1 MEEYM
6 HILDRVNLYTQEI
19 KKNPYIYS
27 LQKLGIE
34 LFKEYIT
41 SSGLDVEEKYLGRET
56 LSKLVLYWIPRNKRY
71 LSEVQAYQVIYTIH
85 DIYNYIAANRSELM
99 NDKANAPLDKA
110 LPDANNTEEVNK
122 DKQQETPTILEL
134 YGEEYMR
141 LYKVRNKLSSL
152 TKDPVIA
159 VDPIVIDLSRYRQ
172 RKNKGGYQELATTYE
187 QAIFKVVE
195 CKEGGQVTL
204 TKSRQNKEYKLL
216 LEYPI
221 YKDLKPGDL
230 IHATIKRKLFYVYW
244 ELEEIK
250 SYYLPEAIVFL

>member
-1 MEEYM
+1 M

-41 SSGLDVEEKYLGRET
+41 SSGLDVEESYLGHET
-56 LSKLVLYWIPRNKRY
+56 LSKLVLYWIPKNKRY

-85 DIYNYIAANRSELM
+85 DIYNYIVRSRAQVTSDEAYDLSDQELA
-99 NDKANAPLDKA
+99 DTGNA
-110 LPDANNTEEVNK
+110 EEVGE
-122 DKQQETPTILEL
+122 DKHQETPTILEL

-159 VDPIVIDLSRYRQ
+159 VDPLVIDLNRYRQ
-172 RKNKGGYQELATTYE
+172 RKNKGGYQDLATTYE

-204 TKSRQNKEYKLL
+204 TKPRANKEYKLL

>member
-1 MEEYM
+1 M
-6 HILDRVNLYTQEI
+6 HILERVNLYIQEI
-19 KKNPYIYS
+19 KANPYIYS

-34 LFKEYIT
+34 LFKEYII
-41 SSGLDVEEKYLGRET
+41 SSGLDVEESYLGRET

-71 LSEVQAYQVIYTIH
+71 LSEAQAYQVIYTIH
-85 DIYNYIAANRSELM
+85 DIYNYIEAHREAAETKVGSTKKEDIAA
-99 NDKANAPLDKA
+99 DKKVEKPE
-110 LPDANNTEEVNK
+110 P
-122 DKQQETPTILEL
+122 PTLLEL
-134 YGEEYMR
+134 YGQEYMR
-141 LYKVRNKLSSL
+141 LYKVRNKLLSL

-159 VDPIVIDLSRYRQ
+159 VDPLVIDLNRYRQ
-172 RKNKGGYQELATTYE
+172 KKNKGGYQEIATTYE
-187 QAIFKVVE
+187 QAIFKVTE
-195 CKEGGQVTL
+195 CKEGGQITL
-204 TKSRQNKEYKLL
+204 MKPRQNKEYKLL

>member
-1 MEEYM
+1 M
-6 HILDRVNLYTQEI
+6 HILERINLYTQET

-41 SSGLDVEEKYLGRET
+41 SSGLDVEESYLSQET
-56 LSKLVLYWIPRNKRY
+56 LSKLIVYWIPKNKRY
-71 LSEVQAYQVIYTIH
+71 LSETQAYQLIYTIH
-85 DIYNYIAANRSELM
+85 DIYNYVVAHRTCEAENKSMTQTENKVL
-99 NDKANAPLDKA
+99 NKAKGSTSGNI
-110 LPDANNTEEVNK
+110 
-122 DKQQETPTILEL
+122 ETPTLLEL

-141 LYKVRNKLSSL
+141 LYKVRNKLFSL

-159 VDPIVIDLSRYRQ
+159 VDPLVVDINRYRQ
-172 RKNKGGYQELATTYE
+172 KKNKGGYQEIATTYE
-187 QAIFKVVE
+187 QAIFKVIE

-204 TKSRQNKEYKLL
+204 AKPKQSKEYRLL

-250 SYYLPEAIVFL
+250 SYYLPEAIAFL

>member
-1 MEEYM
+1 M
-6 HILDRVNLYTQEI
+6 HILERINLYTQET

-41 SSGLDVEEKYLGRET
+41 SSGLDVEESYLSQET
-56 LSKLVLYWIPRNKRY
+56 LSKLIVYWIPKNKRY
-71 LSEVQAYQVIYTIH
+71 LSETQAYQVIYTIH
-85 DIYNYIAANRSELM
+85 DIYNYVVTHRTCDA
-99 NDKANAPLDKA
+99 KANNMIDTEAIQSS
-110 LPDANNTEEVNK
+110 NTKESLKNKEV
-122 DKQQETPTILEL
+122 ETPTLLEL

-141 LYKVRNKLSSL
+141 LYKVRNKLFSL

-159 VDPIVIDLSRYRQ
+159 VDPLVVDLNRYRQ
-172 RKNKGGYQELATTYE
+172 KKNKGGYQEIATTYE
-187 QAIFKVVE
+187 QAIFKVIE

-204 TKSRQNKEYKLL
+204 AKPKQNKEYRLL

-230 IHATIKRKLFYVYW
+230 IHAVIKRKLFYVYW

-250 SYYLPEAIVFL
+250 SYYLPEAIAFL

>member
-1 MEEYM
+1 M
-6 HILDRVNLYTQEI
+6 HILERINLYTQEI

-41 SSGLDVEEKYLGRET
+41 SSGLDVEESYLSQEI
-56 LSKLVLYWIPRNKRY
+56 LSKLVLYWIPKNKRY
-71 LSEVQAYQVIYTIH
+71 LSETQAYQVIYTIH
-85 DIYNYIAANRSELM
+85 DIYNYIEAHRESEISS
-99 NDKANAPLDKA
+99 NKVSEAGTTTFKKGAQAQKHEK
-110 LPDANNTEEVNK
+110 PDS
-122 DKQQETPTILEL
+122 PTLLEL

-141 LYKVRNKLSSL
+141 LYKVRNKLLSL

-159 VDPIVIDLSRYRQ
+159 IDPLVIDLNRYRQ
-172 RKNKGGYQELATTYE
+172 KKNKGGYQEIATTYE
-187 QAIFKVVE
+187 QAIFKVIE

-204 TKSRQNKEYKLL
+204 AKPRQNKEYKLL
-216 LEYPI
+216 LEYPV